1 MNQVFKEDLIEDKR
15 NIRAYLAW
23 ASICIVWGT
32 TYLAIRIGVESMPPM
47 LFAGI
52 RWIIAGT
59 FFFIFLWYKKYKL
72 PSVYELFHSALVGI
86 LLIGVAN
93 GLVVT
98 AEQWVP
104 SGLAALLITTMP
116 FWMTGFESVLPSG
129 KKFNLIIIL
138 GLLCG
143 FSGVAIILW
152 DDINNLFDTEYF
164 VGILLILLS
173 VISWSV
179 GSLFSKYNKI
189 TIHALMSA
197 SIQMIVA
204 GIAQTLLG
212 IILGEHN
219 YFELNQ
225 NGVLSILYL
234 IIFGSFF
241 GYAAYIYAI
250 EHLPVSFVA
259 TYTYIN
265 PIIALFLGWLIL
277 DETLNSTIAIGALI
291 ILFGVW
297 LVRRGNTIR
306 EVKERLQK

>member
-1 MNQVFKEDLIEDKR
+1 
-15 NIRAYLAW
+15 
-23 ASICIVWGT
+23 
-32 TYLAIRIGVESMPPM
+32 MPPM